1 MNTTRLLNLLNPVS
15 RATAYAMSSTS
26 VSALAISA
34 SAAQGSNPS
43 GPAPSIDVAELR
55 RQSTPQ
61 RLVARA
67 RADGARIAWRSKH
80 QGLYRERSWSDA
92 AHLIA
97 SAAMGLEHLGLAR
110 GERVAI
116 MGDVCEEWLIADQAA
131 QALGAVVYG
140 IYPTASTPEVEY
152 QLQDGGASIF
162 IAEDQEYLDK
172 VLPLIDRLP
181 ALRQIVIIDDSAL
194 LGFDH
199 PKLVRWSALLE
210 QAQADPRSSPST
222 SDSRASSIDWLEARA
237 ARVGPDDPAFI
248 VYTSGTTG
256 NPKGALVTHGRH
268 LAGAANLILHYPELT
283 QPQRTVIYLPLCH
296 VLGRDVAFTLPLL
309 GGVVPHFGE
318 DPEDLATTLFEV
330 APTVLITVPRYLQ
343 KFAAGV
349 LVGIRN
355 TRGIKSVAY
364 ELAMRVARRHARAR
378 WEKRSG
384 AAIAAAAAA
393 ARMLV
398 LGRVLNKLGLDR
410 LKLVLCGGAPLPAD
424 TAALWQIWGVDVR
437 EIYGQTEEA
446 GAIITGQRGPFP
458 RPGDVGELAAGW
470 EMKLVPVDEGSAPTR
485 GEIWL
490 RGDCRFEGYWG
501 QPQATA
507 EVLLPDGWL
516 RTGDVGELIDGRLR
530 LVDRARDFI
539 VTAGGKTLSPSTI
552 ENLLRASPYVA
563 EAIVIGHARKY
574 LTALIE
580 IDYDTVSDWA
590 RAQNI
595 AYTGFASLIEHPEVI
610 ALIGREIAQSNR
622 QLARV
627 ETIKAFRI
635 LPKMLDPETEG
646 EPVTP
651 TRKVKRKQMEAR
663 FGDLIESMYGDAESG
678 LLAEAAGGI
687 LDH

>member
-1 MNTTRLLNLLNPVS
+1 MKTLPSPDTLRQQTAPGLLL
-15 RATAYAMSSTS
+15 
-26 VSALAISA
+26 
-34 SAAQGSNPS
+34 
-43 GPAPSIDVAELR
+43 E
-55 RQSTPQ
+55 
-61 RLVARA
+61 RA
-67 RADGARIAWRSKH
+67 RHDGSTIAWRSKH
-80 QGLYRERSWSDA
+80 QGLYRERSWLEA
-92 AHLIA
+92 AQRVVQIA
-97 SAAMGLEHLGLAR
+97 AGLDRLGLAR
-110 GERVAI
+110 GDRLAI
-116 MGDVCEEWLIADQAA
+116 MGDVCEEWVIADQAA

-140 IYPTASTPEVEY
+140 IYPTASMQELEY
-152 QLQDGGASIF
+152 QMRDGGASIF
-162 IAEDQEYLDK
+162 VAEDQEYLDK
-172 VLPLIDRLP
+172 VMPLLDRLP
-181 ALRQIVIIDDSAL
+181 ALRHIVIIDDSAL

-199 PKLVRWSALLE
+199 PKLVRWTHLSKDAPVDALGWL
-210 QAQADPRSSPST
+210 ADCVKH
-222 SDSRASSIDWLEARA
+222 IK
-237 ARVGPDDPAFI
+237 PDDPAFI

-256 NPKGALVTHGRH
+256 HPKGALVTHGRH
-268 LAGAANLILHYPELT
+268 LAGAANLVLHYPELAK
-283 QPQRTVIYLPLCH
+283 PQRTVIYLPLCH
-296 VLGRDVAFTLPLL
+296 VLGRDVAWTLPLL
-309 GGVVPHFGE
+309 GGVVPHYGE
-318 DPEDLATTLFEV
+318 DPEDLASTFFEV

-355 TRGIKSVAY
+355 TRGIKAWAY
-364 ELAMRVARRHARAR
+364 ELAMSAARIHARER
-378 WEKRSG
+378 WAGEPG
-384 AAIAAAAAA
+384 LLVTAGAAA
-393 ARMLV
+393 ARTLV
-398 LGRVLNKLGLDR
+398 LRRVLNKIGFDKLE
-410 LKLVLCGGAPLPAD
+410 LVLCGGAPLPAD
-424 TAALWQIWGVDVR
+424 TAALWQTWGVDVR

-470 EMKLVPVDEGSAPTR
+470 EMKLVPVDDEAPGESIPRSVER

-501 QPQATA
+501 QPEASA
-507 EVLLPDGWL
+507 EVLQADGWL
-516 RTGDVGELIDGRLR
+516 RTGDVGEIENGRLK

-590 RAQNI
+590 RAQNV
-595 AYTGFASLIEHPEVI
+595 AYTGFASLVEHPRVGE
-610 ALIGREIAQSNR
+610 LIEREIGQANK

-663 FGDLIESMYGDAESG
+663 FRDLIESMYGDGEAR
-678 LLAEAAGGI
+678 LLAEAAAGM
-687 LDH
+687 LK